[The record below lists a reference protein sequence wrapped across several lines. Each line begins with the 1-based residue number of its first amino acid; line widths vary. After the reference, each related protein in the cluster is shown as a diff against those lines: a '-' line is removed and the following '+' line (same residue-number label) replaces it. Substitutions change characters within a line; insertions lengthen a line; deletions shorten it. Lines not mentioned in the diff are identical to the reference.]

1 MERSDLKTEIENLQK
16 QNDERVKEIEKLKS
30 ENWGVREEVSEFTKS
45 LKNIVERMKINEL
58 NFNELC
64 KEKSNL
70 KNKRQPQ
77 KSKLSEGKGD

>member
-1 MERSDLKTEIENLQK
+1 M
-16 QNDERVKEIEKLKS
+16 KS

-77 KSKLSEGKGD
+77 KSKLSEGKGDWEIDKWKYNFKEHPRIIKTGD